1 MVLTVAGESVR
12 ASSSLAL
19 GWCGGL
25 VNAKE
30 KKRVTKLLSMFMANR
45 KEKSGYSNENLI
57 HVIYFSNQK

>member
-1 MVLTVAGESVR
+1 MVLTVAGEGVR

-30 KKRVTKLLSMFMANR
+30 KK
-45 KEKSGYSNENLI
+45 KSYKAFIDVYGE
-57 HVIYFSNQK
+57 